1 VTAEVTHF
9 DPPRTWGVHGIDGP
23 IRASVNVTVDPV
35 AGNARSRLTIEIDF
49 HRHGI
54 GRVLLPLVVRREA
67 QYEMPSNLERPKAR
81 LERPYPAPG
90 AGLRGI
96 SDSRVGRRH
105 RRSPPRSERRL
116 PRWRAGEDLTRT
128 RDDDRARRQ
137 TPGDAR
143 FRRTQRE
150 RASPVRDARPSS
162 IPAVRTSGTQTP
174 PIRRWRA
181 ACCARD
187 ADIGSG

>member
-1 VTAEVTHF
+1 VRFGEWQKNIVRGHMDGDGPTGVGSKCVTTRRIGFAERPVTAEVTHF

-128 RDDDRARRQ
+128 RDD
-137 TPGDAR
+137 GM
-143 FRRTQRE
+143 
-150 RASPVRDARPSS
+150 S
-162 IPAVRTSGTQTP
+162 
-174 PIRRWRA
+174 
-181 ACCARD
+181 
-187 ADIGSG
+187 